1 MKDDIKMAYRKVGM
15 SETDKLVVLKNIKT
29 KTKRRNTRYIAW
41 AAAVVVAAAAI
52 FVAFA
57 LGGATPNKSNTI
69 EIAAEQQEEAVSQTP
84 LCTTDQSPVFA
95 VITLSVNPSV
105 EFRLDEEGFVIEVV
119 GTNEDGIALV
129 EGIEFKGMTLKNATI
144 VVVNQLILQEYIT
157 AAEIVKEINLS
168 FSDGVTADTLSVM
181 TEIIETAAAEHNI
194 AVDVIKDDETN
205 ALQIVMEGQGS
216 PSILPDPDEP
226 NEDPSEPNEDPNE
239 PNEDPDEPNDEPD
252 EPSEDSDIPLED
264 RPVGLQVEFVMT
276 HGTYSAYVDNV
287 LIHTK
292 DGETIDCLLDFVD
305 STLSKAA
312 LRGIVELL
320 EKGYINSE
328 DDGTVTKFSFIG
340 SCKEADILS
349 VAHLTELLIA
359 EYDLKI
365 AVHANPEIEAILLL
379 HDETVTHQ
387 AQDSKFAITDVLNRM
402 VNKDEED
409 LSPRQIEILK
419 SVFTYREYYRLLEK
433 RYFLVIPNV
442 VGMSEEEAIEL
453 LQQVGFVPSVVREK
467 VPGYDPTQENGGY
480 PSLSPEEQAQTE
492 GIIWDFPV
500 VDFGCVFYQDGMAG
514 YMCQSGMHF
523 QINVVVPEDDDREEV
538 LDFRPDSGIVLRD
551 MDVPFDISVY
561 PDTFLLSDASGF
573 DVMIK
578 DMNACY
584 PIEDQSEYTVVIDRD
599 TGWQDTAIIT
609 ITHKDGFPQSKYFLQ
624 DGVIV
629 EVEFLWR
636 RDVPTAEDE

>member
-1 MKDDIKMAYRKVGM
+1 MKDDIKRAYSKVGM
-15 SETDKLVVLKNIKT
+15 SEADKLVVLNNIKT
-29 KTKRRNTRYIAW
+29 RTKRKNTRYMAW
-41 AAAVVVAAAAI
+41 TAAVVIATAAI
-52 FVAFA
+52 VVAFA
-57 LGGATPNKSNTI
+57 LGGALPNKSNTI
-69 EIAAEQQEEAVSQTP
+69 EIAEERQEQTVSQTP
-84 LCTTDQSPVFA
+84 KSTTEVSPVVA
-95 VITLSVNPSV
+95 VITLSMNPSV
-105 EFRLDEEGFVIEVV
+105 EFRLDEEGLVIEVV

-129 EGIEFKGMTLKNATI
+129 EGIEFEGMTLENATI

-157 AAEIVKEINLS
+157 AVEIVKEINLS
-168 FSDGVTADTLSVM
+168 FSDGITSDTLSVM

-194 AVDVIKDDETN
+194 AVDVIEDEETN
-205 ALQIVMEGQGS
+205 ALQIVMEGQGA

-226 NEDPSEPNEDPNE
+226 NEGPNEL
-239 PNEDPDEPNDEPD
+239 NEDPDEP
-252 EPSEDSDIPLED
+252 SENPDIPLED
-264 RPVGLQVEFVMT
+264 RPVGLEVEFVMT

-305 STLSKAA
+305 STLGKAA

-328 DDGTVTKFSFIG
+328 DDGSVTKFSFIG

-349 VAHLTELLIA
+349 VAQLTELLIA

-365 AVHANPEIEAILLL
+365 AVHANTKDEAILLV
-379 HDETVTHQ
+379 HDVKITHQ
-387 AQDSKFAITDVLNRM
+387 AQVSKFAITDVLNRM
-402 VNKDEED
+402 VNKDEKD

-433 RYFLVIPNV
+433 RYFIVIPDL
-442 VGMSEEEAIEL
+442 VGMNEEQAIEL
-453 LQQVGFVPSVVREK
+453 LQQVGLVPSVVREK
-467 VPGYDPTQENGGY
+467 VSGYDPSQENGGLAHTD
-480 PSLSPEEQAQTE
+480 PSLSPEEQGQIE
-492 GIIWDFPV
+492 GPIWDSPV

-514 YMCQSGMHF
+514 QMSQSGMHL
-523 QINVVVPEDDDREEV
+523 QINVVVPEDDEREEV

-551 MDVPFDISVY
+551 MDVPFEISAY

-584 PIEDQSEYTVVIDRD
+584 LIEDKSDYTVVINRD

-624 DGVIV
+624 DEIIV

-636 RDVPTAEDE
+636 RGVPTAEDE